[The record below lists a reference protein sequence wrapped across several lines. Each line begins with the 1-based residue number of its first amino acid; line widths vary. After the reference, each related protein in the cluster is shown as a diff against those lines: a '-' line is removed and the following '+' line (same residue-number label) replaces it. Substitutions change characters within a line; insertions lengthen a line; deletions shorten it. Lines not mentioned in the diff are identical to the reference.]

1 MLTRLSNEK
10 PSAIFR
16 LRGTFS
22 EQSTNTHAIIS
33 GASSQGI
40 TAVLGIAIGPF
51 PQLMNEVASL
61 PSTVARSNSPVA
73 DATILA
79 ERIVKHLFN
88 YVAGFA
94 GGTMTPETT
103 VPLGIVARWYETFIA
118 KVRAGG
124 TGFLENQE

>member
-1 MLTRLSNEK
+1 MSTRLSNEK

-16 LRGTFS
+16 LRGTYS

-33 GASSQGI
+33 GASSEGI
-40 TAVLGIAIGPF
+40 TAVLGIAIEPI
-51 PQLMNEVASL
+51 PQIMAQVSTL
-61 PSTVARSNSPVA
+61 PANVARSNSPVP

-88 YVAGFA
+88 YISGFA
-94 GGTMTPETT
+94 GGTMSPETT
-103 VPLGIVARWYETFIA
+103 VPLGIVARWYETFIG